1 MNEVIWKDKVAG
13 NGMTDVEYAVFL
25 RDYLNDQDEIAVTF
39 TKKDGS
45 ERRMICTR
53 NLGLIPSDFYPKNKA
68 LYVIATDVVQVFD
81 LEKRDWR
88 AFNISTVK
96 NIEWNL

>member
-53 NLGLIPSDFYPKNKA
+53 NLGLIPSDFYPKNTA
-68 LYVIATDVVQVFD
+68 TVITTDAVQVFD
-81 LEKRDWR
+81 LEKTAWR

-96 NIEWNL
+96 HIEWNL